1 MAEPIA
7 SPYVEFQFCCGVAL
21 CLGMSVLPSRC
32 AGRWHQVGDPARGY
46 CAPRQDY
53 PQSPTQPAADPDGIR
68 YFNEGGPV
76 EFAHRDHPGT
86 STGQRKRG
94 LMGCRMP
101 RFRRRSWSPEELRL
115 LNKLVVA
122 GASPRTAAEALNR
135 AKETVRTKAR
145 MIGCPFPHRDE
156 VKRNR
161 VLKEEKSRG
170 QMR

>member
-1 MAEPIA
+1 
-7 SPYVEFQFCCGVAL
+7 
-21 CLGMSVLPSRC
+21 
-32 AGRWHQVGDPARGY
+32 
-46 CAPRQDY
+46 
-53 PQSPTQPAADPDGIR
+53 
-68 YFNEGGPV
+68 
-76 EFAHRDHPGT
+76 
-86 STGQRKRG
+86 
-94 LMGCRMP
+94 MGCRMP